1 MEKEKTFFEF
11 AAQVGLTKHIG
22 STEATD
28 ELVQLCQISKDSYVL
43 DVGCGV
49 GQTPCYLAEKYK
61 CKVVGVDI
69 VPKMIERSKQRV
81 QKTGVAHLVDFRV
94 ADAQDLP
101 FDDETFD
108 IVITESVTAFP
119 EDKQKAVLEY
129 ARVLKSG
136 GYVGL
141 NESTWLKVPPP
152 TDIVAWVQQD
162 IGSTVEPLTSDEWQN
177 LLTNAGLEITE
188 VRINSIKTQDE
199 AKGILARYGAGGMLG
214 VMGRMLLLYLR
225 NPIYRKFVKD
235 VSTGGIIPENIH
247 DYFGYGLFIARK

>member
-22 STEATD
+22 SVDATD

-43 DVGCGV
+43 DVGSGV
-49 GQTPCYLAEKYK
+49 GQTPCYLAEKYN
-61 CKVVGVDI
+61 CRVVGVDI
-69 VPKMIERSKQRV
+69 VPKMIERSNQRAR
-81 QKTGVAHLVDFRV
+81 KTGVADLVDFRV
-94 ADAQDLP
+94 ADAQELP
-101 FDDETFD
+101 FDNETFD
-108 IVITESVTAFP
+108 IVITESATAFP

-129 ARVLKSG
+129 ARVLKPG

-141 NESTWLKVPPP
+141 NESTWLKFPPP
-152 TDIVAWVQQD
+152 PDIVAWVQQD
-162 IGSTVEPLTSDEWQN
+162 IGSTVEPLTSEGWQN
-177 LLTNAGLEITE
+177 LLTNAGLKITD
-188 VRINSIKTQDE
+188 VRIKSIETQDE
-199 AKGILARYGAGGMLG
+199 TKGILHRYGTIGMLG